1 MTDQERRHLVQADRH
16 IAECQRQ
23 IARQKELIR
32 QIAQRDQSTLWAED
46 MLDALQASLR
56 AFENHRAFIV
66 AQMDAER

>member
-1 MTDQERRHLVQADRH
+1 VQADRH

-23 IARQKELIR
+23 IACQKELIW
-32 QIAQRDQSTLWAED
+32 QIGQRGESTLWAED

-56 AFENHRAFIV
+56 AFEKHRAFIV